1 MSTQSQLKSLMN
13 TLIENGADQK
23 KVNELEVS
31 FNDHQVESFLDK
43 LSTSDDLAHLI
54 NDSKESPDQ
63 SNQLIDLVS
72 ELIINQ

>member
-1 MSTQSQLKSLMN
+1 MSTQAQLKTLMN
-13 TLIENGADQK
+13 TLIENGADQN

-43 LSTSDDLAHLI
+43 LSASDDLAHLI